1 MRRNWFIWAIV
12 IGVASIALAALVM
25 RLTADDGNPSAN
37 EWADAVCTDFATWK
51 SSIEALTDVSPGDLN
66 AEALGEKIDEAET
79 ATSTLVSELEDLGP
93 PDLEAGDELEQQLS
107 SSVDEIQS
115 SVDALKQGAEE
126 ASQASSPQDF
136 LEALAALAPQFQA
149 LLDSLSTTIEDL
161 QNANVSED
169 AKAELQAAFDDA
181 ESCQQL
187 QGDG

>member
-1 MRRNWFIWAIV
+1 VRRNWFIWAIV

-79 ATSTLVSELEDLGP
+79 ATSTLVSEL
-93 PDLEAGDELEQQLS
+93 
-107 SSVDEIQS
+107 QS